1 VPAALIGPT
10 VTPTLLVGCDPCQ
23 PSDPVPPLA
32 VQALA
37 PLVTQVNKIDWPVS
51 VELGVASKETIDAA
65 GAALV
70 TVTVAVL
77 V

>member
-1 VPAALIGPT
+1 LMGPT
-10 VTPTLLVGCDPCQ
+10 TSPALLVGSDPFQ

-32 VQALA
+32 VHPLA
-37 PLVTQVNKIDWPVS
+37 PLVTQVNNMDWPVS
-51 VELGVASKETIDAA
+51 VVLGVASNETIEAG